1 MSSALLQTEKVLPID
16 SFREEASG
24 LAWLGLPRL
33 PQWAA
38 VAGVVLTS
46 AVGLLLTARLALGAL
61 TADLPIGLSAMV
73 AAVGTCVAVFARRAF
88 DDPEEPA
95 WAVRCAAYGGSLGL
109 ALLAVCCCSGMGILD
124 CLIWTPLL
132 VADQFSRQHY
142 LDRIPG
148 ALEELLGDDCESLIG
163 EEELR
168 AFGVETLASEEE
180 LIDPPATVDD
190 GMMQQLY
197 RVREADGRE
206 CVYATVGV
214 EFAAEQRS
222 GTAFVAFCPPLP
234 RTPEVEADPL
244 NFPEAR
250 IGKVTAYP
258 HGAQIEVKLSQPAED
273 ACRVLIDL
281 AAG

>member
-1 MSSALLQTEKVLPID
+1 M
-16 SFREEASG
+16 
-24 LAWLGLPRL
+24 AWLGLPRL

-38 VAGVVLTS
+38 AAAVVLMN
-46 AVGLLLTARLALGAL
+46 AVGLLLIARLALGAL
-61 TADLPIGLSAMV
+61 TTDLPIGLSAMV
-73 AAVGTCVAVFARRAF
+73 AAVGACVAVFARRAF

-95 WAVRCAAYGGSLGL
+95 WAVRWAAYGGSLGL

-124 CLIWTPLL
+124 CLVWTPLL

-148 ALEELLGDDCESLIG
+148 ALEELLGEDYELLVD
-163 EEELR
+163 EEELHP
-168 AFGVETLASEEE
+168 FGVEALDAESEV
-180 LIDPPATVDD
+180 LVPPAVVDD
-190 GMMQQLY
+190 EVTQQLY

-222 GTAFVAFCPPLP
+222 ATAFVAFCPPLP
-234 RTPEVEADPL
+234 RPPGVEADPL
-244 NFPEAR
+244 DFPEAR
-250 IGKVTAYP
+250 IGRVTAYP
-258 HGAQIEVKLSQPAED
+258 HGAQIEVKLSQPAEE